1 MSKAPFKLRSGNSP
15 LFKHMGSSPAKHMRT
30 FGEITSQEEIDAVTA
45 HNAAH
50 KNEAKVNKNTP
61 KKTTPKKTEEPTTSG
76 KVSYADAYAKRDMD
90 LYGDLDLT
98 AYTAEAKRQTASEK
112 AGKGWDAPTKP
123 MTSTS
128 TNPNEPSS
136 EMGGM
141 ELWAGHP
148 NTSGTAKLDATGENW
163 IPNSN
168 TPDKSTVASDE
179 TSKPKA
185 YTRKERNE
193 YKKALKNLGFS
204 RKERKI
210 EMLTMKA
217 ETALS
222 EGKTKKAK
230 RLAKRANRKIRGKN
244 VRTTDAYVGEASDK
258 LIDLG
263 LG

>member
-1 MSKAPFKLRSGNSP
+1 MKNTPFKLRSGNTTP
-15 LFKHMGSSPAKHMRT
+15 FKQMGSSPVKL
-30 FGEITSQEEIDAVTA
+30 
-45 HNAAH
+45 
-50 KNEAKVNKNTP
+50 
-61 KKTTPKKTEEPTTSG
+61 
-76 KVSYADAYAKRDMD
+76 SYADAYAGRDKSIYPEEMS
-90 LYGDLDLT
+90 LE
-98 AYTAEAKRQTASEK
+98 AYTTEAKRQTASEK

-185 YTRKERNE
+185 YTRKERKE

>member
-1 MSKAPFKLRSGNSP
+1 MKNTPFKLRSGNTTP
-15 LFKHMGSSPAKHMRT
+15 FKQMGSSPVKHTRT
-30 FGEITSQEEIDAVTA
+30 FGEFTSQEEIDAVTT

-50 KNEAKVNKNTP
+50 KNETKVNKTTS
-61 KKTTPKKTEEPTTSG
+61 KKTTPKKTEEPKR
-76 KVSYADAYAKRDMD
+76 KVSYADAHANRDMD
-90 LYGDLDLT
+90 LYGDLDLA
-98 AYTAEAKRQTASEK
+98 AYTAEAKRQTASEE
-112 AGKGWDAPTKP
+112 AGKGWDVPTKP
-123 MTSTS
+123 MTNTN
-128 TNPNEPSS
+128 TNPNEPPDNVVSTKD
-136 EMGGM
+136 E
-141 ELWAGHP
+141 
-148 NTSGTAKLDATGENW
+148 TSK
-163 IPNSN
+163 P
-168 TPDKSTVASDE
+168 TVVSDE

-193 YKKALKNLGFS
+193 YKKTLKNLGFN